1 MKILV
6 LNCGSSSV
14 KYKLFDMENHDV
26 MAQGGVEKLGLPGS
40 FLKFTLPNGEKVVLE
55 KELSEHNAAI
65 EFILSILTDDQ
76 YGCIRSFEEI
86 DAVGHRV
93 VHGGEEFSSS
103 VEITPDVIGKMV
115 ECIDL
120 APLHNPPNL
129 KGIRAMN
136 KLLPDVPQ
144 IGVFDTAFHQTMPD
158 YAYMYGLPYSYYKK
172 HGIRRYGFHGT
183 SHRYVSHRACEI
195 LGIPY
200 EEQKII
206 TAHIGNGGSI
216 AAIKNGKSIDTS
228 MGLTPVEGLLMGTRC
243 GDVDAGAL
251 TFLMNKE
258 SLDAQG
264 LSDLI
269 NKRSGVW
276 GLSGISSDM
285 REIEAAVA
293 DGDRRAILA
302 LNVYNYRIKKYIGA
316 YAAAMGGCDI
326 LVFTG
331 GVGENQWKTRKVV
344 CENMEYMGMILDV
357 EKNDGMRGEEMIIST
372 PDSKV
377 IIMVVPTDEEYTI
390 ASDTLDILREKKGK
404 TDQRLIFE

>member
-14 KYKLFDMENHDV
+14 KYKLFDMEKQEV

-40 FLKFTLPNGEKVVLE
+40 FLKFIAADGKKVVLE
-55 KELSEHNAAI
+55 KELPEHNAAI
-65 EFILSILTDDQ
+65 QFILSMLTDDK
-76 YGCIRSFEEI
+76 YGCIKSFDEI

-93 VHGGEEFSSS
+93 VHGAEEFSSS
-103 VEITPDVIGKMV
+103 VEINDEVIAKMV

-129 KGIRAMN
+129 KGIRAMSA
-136 KLLPDVPQ
+136 LIPGIRQV
-144 IGVFDTAFHQTMPD
+144 GVFDTAFHQTMPD
-158 YAYMYGLPYSYYKK
+158 YAYMYGLPYAMYKK
-172 HGIRRYGFHGT
+172 YGIRRYGFHGT
-183 SHRYVSHRACEI
+183 SHRYVSKRACEL
-195 LGIPY
+195 LGVPY
-200 EEQKII
+200 EEQRII

-216 AAIKNGKSIDTS
+216 TAIKGGKSVDTS

-251 TFLMNKE
+251 SFIMDKE
-258 SLDAQG
+258 GLDAKG

-269 NKRSGVW
+269 NKQSGVL

-293 DGDRRAILA
+293 EGDKKAILA
-302 LNVYNYRIKKYIGA
+302 LDVYNYRIKKYIGA
-316 YAAAMGGCDI
+316 YAAVLGGVDI

-331 GVGENQWKTRKVV
+331 GVGENQWGTRLAV
-344 CENMEYMGMILDV
+344 CKDMEYMGIQLDV
-357 EKNDGMRGEEMIIST
+357 AKNDQMRGQEMVIST

-377 IIMVVPTDEEYTI
+377 TVMVVPTDEEFMI
-390 ASDTLDILREKKGK
+390 ASDTMDILTKK
-404 TDQRLIFE
+404 